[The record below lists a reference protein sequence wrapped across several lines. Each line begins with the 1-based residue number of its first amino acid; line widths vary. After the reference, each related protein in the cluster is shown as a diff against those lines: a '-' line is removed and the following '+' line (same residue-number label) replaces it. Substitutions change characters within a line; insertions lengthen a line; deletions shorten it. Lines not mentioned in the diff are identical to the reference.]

1 MKEGSLWIQAT
12 DDERKRR
19 REDAIVMQLLQ
30 NRDNLSS
37 TASVILWSVYLIGM
51 FAILVTWEAL
61 TDETVLLNL
70 CLGEMKF
77 MFKRLMEDWVILEK
91 KRIQLL
97 ISRVDEDEIHL
108 QKCRQRVKE
117 SHDSEREC
125 TKEQSFH

>member
-125 TKEQSFH
+125 TKEQFFH